1 MDKLKKLVSR
11 ETALY
16 LLFGVLTTAVN
27 YVAFVLCYSGL
38 ALRATT
44 ANALAFVLA
53 VAFAFVTNKWVVFES
68 KSWAFSALKRE
79 VPAFLGGRIFSFL
92 LEQLGLW
99 LASDVLT
106 LHRYTFWRLDGVM
119 MAKLALAVIVVAL
132 NYVFGKWI
140 FRKK

>member
-27 YVAFVLCYSGL
+27 YVAFALCYSGL

-53 VAFAFVTNKWVVFES
+53 VLFAFVTNKLYVFES
-68 KSWAFSALKRE
+68 KSWAFSVLKRE

-99 LASDVLT
+99 LASDVLN

>member
-1 MDKLKKLVSR
+1 MDKLRKLINR

-27 YVAFVLCYSGL
+27 YVAFAACYSGL

-44 ANALAFVLA
+44 ANAVAFVLA
-53 VAFAFVTNKWVVFES
+53 VAFAFVTNKLFVFES
-68 KSWAFSALKRE
+68 KSWALPALKRE

-92 LEQLGLW
+92 LEQGGLW
-99 LASDVLT
+99 LASDVLG
-106 LHRYTFWRLDGVM
+106 LQRYTLWRLDGVM
-119 MAKLALAVIVVAL
+119 LAKLALAVIVVAL
-132 NYVFGKWI
+132 NYVFGRLI